1 MKNIAI
7 CFVFLFGLVVFGQAC
22 QFKDSKGNTY
32 DLTALKKNDDDYFI
46 PRNTFPNQPWDI
58 WINICRAVVTQKCG
72 ADCACCQEWDSRDPK
87 GRASLGK
94 FSTGT
99 WMDPKKP
106 GKDGYGLSIEY
117 VSGDANRKMELDL
130 TCDPNA
136 GAGKPVY
143 SGEAQ
148 LHYNFQWA
156 SKYGCPTNQ
165 PLPPSPGP
173 GPSPDG
179 PSPEGKKTLGADSII
194 LILLFVAIFV
204 YIVGGISFKKYRM
217 GATGWDMIPN
227 LGFWTALPG
236 LVKDGI
242 VYTYRSIR
250 ERISGG
256 GYSQV

>member
-1 MKNIAI
+1 MKKS
-7 CFVFLFGLVVFGQAC
+7 FVACSFFLFGIVVVYGQQC
-22 QFKDSKGNTY
+22 QFKDSKGNIY
-32 DLTALKKNDDDYFI
+32 NFNILKNNEDYYI
-46 PRNTFPNQPWDI
+46 PRNTYPNQPWDI
-58 WINICRAVVTQKCG
+58 WINVCKALTSQKCG
-72 ADCACCQEWDSRDPK
+72 PDCACCQEWDSRSPS
-87 GRASLGK
+87 GHASLGK
-94 FSTGT
+94 YSTGSV
-99 WMDPKKP
+99 MDAKKP
-106 GKDGYGLSIEY
+106 GAGGYGLSIEF
-117 VSGDANRKMELDL
+117 VNGDDNRKMELDF
-130 TCDPNA
+130 TCDPSA
-136 GAGKPVY
+136 GFGKPVY
-143 SGEAQ
+143 TNEAPI

-156 SKYGCPTNQ
+156 SQYGCPTNQ

-179 PSPEGKKTLGADSII
+179 PSEGLGADSII

-204 YIVGGISFKKYRM
+204 YIVGGILFKKYRM

-242 VYTYRSIR
+242 VFTYRSIR

>member
-46 PRNTFPNQPWDI
+46 PRNTFPNQIWDI

-72 ADCACCQEWDSRDPK
+72 ADCACCQEWDSRSPS
-87 GRASLGK
+87 GHASLGK

-106 GKDGYGLSIEY
+106 SKDGYGLSIEF
-117 VSGDANRKMELDL
+117 VNGDNNRKMELDL

-143 SGEAQ
+143 LGESPQ
-148 LHYNFQWA
+148 LHYNFQFA
-156 SKYGCPTNQ
+156 SASACPIEA
-165 PLPPSPGP
+165 P
-173 GPSPDG
+173 
-179 PSPEGKKTLGADSII
+179 KKGISASEII
-194 LILLFVAIFV
+194 LILLIVGVVVYFVA
-204 YIVGGISFKKYRM
+204 GILIKKFKM
-217 GATGWDMIPN
+217 GASGIDMIPN
-227 LGFWTALPG
+227 VGFWTSLPG
-236 LVKDGI
+236 LVKDGFMFI
-242 VYTYRSIR
+242 INTIR
-250 ERISGG
+250 GRGS
-256 GYSQV
+256 YSQV